1 MPSVTLLAPARDI
14 QVARAAVQAG
24 ADAVYIGPPRFGA
37 RQAAGN
43 SLDDLRALADYARPF
58 GVRVLVTLNTL
69 MSADERREAADMAW
83 QLYEAGVDA
92 LIIQDL
98 RLLREN
104 LPPIR
109 LHASTQC
116 DNRTPG
122 QVLRLWRMG
131 FSRVVLARE
140 LSLEQIRDIHNA
152 VLRDCKPGEQPVEL
166 EAFVHGALCVSY
178 SGRCFMSE
186 VLMGRSANRGCCAQ
200 MCRQRYDLLDA
211 AGRELTGG
219 DGMPLHQR
227 YLLSLQDMD
236 RSNSLQD
243 MIDAGVTTF
252 KIEGRL
258 KDADYVTN
266 VTAFYRRKLDSI
278 LGAHHDLFTR
288 TFEPDPQKT
297 FHRGGTDYFLHGRTA
312 PMAEWRTPK
321 STGEFVGTVVS
332 RTRTALRLHL
342 QPGVTLQAGDGLCY
356 DDKGFAVN
364 RADGAVVTPNR
375 MPDAAPGTRIYRNL
389 NPAFLRSMSVS
400 RRVPV
405 DIVFAETDSGFRIS
419 SGSVSV
425 DFPADKQPAR
435 NAERALAVMREQ
447 LSKLGDTPFAVR
459 NLTVSSA
466 PYFLPAAQLNLWRR
480 TLVEA
485 LLARIEQ
492 EGRRASDSVPSRP
505 QLPEDISLEPVPRP
519 QGNLMTCRYCIL
531 SELGHCRKTAPL
543 RNEPRFLR
551 LQNGTL
557 LSLAFDCSRC
567 EMTVSET

>member
-1 MPSVTLLAPARDI
+1 MLTLLAPARDI
-14 QVARAAVQAG
+14 EVGRAAIQAG

-43 SLDDLRALADYARPF
+43 SLDDLRSLADYARPF
-58 GVRVLVTLNTL
+58 GVRILVTLNTL

-98 RLLREN
+98 RLLRES

-116 DNRTPG
+116 DNRTPE

-152 VLRDCKPGEQPVEL
+152 VLRECRQGEQPVEL

-186 VLMGRSANRGCCAQ
+186 VLMDRSANRGCCAQ

-211 AGRELTGG
+211 AGREITDDNGL
-219 DGMPLHQR
+219 PVHQR

-236 RSNSLQD
+236 RSRSLRD

-258 KDADYVTN
+258 KDAGYVTN
-266 VTAFYRRKLDSI
+266 VVAYYRRQLDTL
-278 LGAHHDLFTR
+278 LGPHHDLFER

-312 PMAEWRTPK
+312 PMAEWLTPK

-332 RTRTALRLHL
+332 RTRTTLTLNL

-356 DDKGFAVN
+356 ADKGFAVN
-364 RADGAVVTPNR
+364 RAEGAVVTPNR
-375 MPDAAPGTRIYRNL
+375 MPDAAPGTRICRNL

-405 DIVFAETDSGFRIS
+405 DIVFSETDSGFRIAMGALS
-419 SGSVSV
+419 M
-425 DFPADKQPAR
+425 DFQSDKQPAR
-435 NAERALAVMREQ
+435 NAERALAVIREQ
-447 LSKLGDTPFAVR
+447 LSKLGDTPFVARSV
-459 NLTVSSA
+459 TVTSA
-466 PYFLPAAQLNLWRR
+466 PYFLPASQLNSWRR

-485 LLARIEQ
+485 LLARMKE

-505 QLPEDISLEPVPRP
+505 QLPENISLEPVPRP

-531 SELGHCRKTAPL
+531 NELGHCRKKAPL

-551 LQNGTL
+551 LQNGTVL
-557 LSLAFDCSRC
+557 ALAFDCARC
-567 EMTVSET
+567 EMTVSEA

>member
-58 GVRVLVTLNTL
+58 RVRVLVTLNTL

-83 QLYEAGVDA
+83 QLYEAGVSA

-116 DNRTPG
+116 DNRTPE

-140 LSLEQIRDIHNA
+140 LSIGQIRDIHEA
-152 VLRDCKPGEQPVEL
+152 VMRDCKPGEQPVEL

-186 VLMGRSANRGCCAQ
+186 VLMNRSANRGCCAQ

-211 AGRELTGG
+211 SGRELTDD
-219 DGMPLHQR
+219 DGRPIHQR

-236 RSNSLQD
+236 RSLYLRD
-243 MIDAGVTTF
+243 MLDAGVTTF

-266 VTAFYRRKLDSI
+266 VVAFYRERLDSI
-278 LGAHHDLFTR
+278 LGAHHDVFTR
-288 TFEPDPQKT
+288 SFTPDPQKT
-297 FHRGGTDYFLHGRTA
+297 FHRGGTDYFLNGRTA
-312 PMAEWRTPK
+312 QMAEWKTPK

-332 RTRTALRLHL
+332 RGRGTLTLSLEK
-342 QPGVTLQAGDGLCY
+342 GVVLQAGDGLCY
-356 DDKGFAVN
+356 ADKGFAVN

-375 MPDAAPGTRIYRNL
+375 MPDAEPGTRIFRNL
-389 NPAFLRSMSVS
+389 NTAFLRSMSVS

-405 DIVFAETDSGFRIS
+405 DILFEETDGGFRIS
-419 SGSVSV
+419 MGAVSME
-425 DFPADKQPAR
+425 FPADKQPAR
-435 NAERALAVMREQ
+435 NRERALDTVREQ
-447 LSKLGDTPFAVR
+447 LSKLGDTPFVARTV
-459 NLTVSSA
+459 TVSSS
-466 PYFLPAAQLNLWRR
+466 PCFLPASLLNRWRR
-480 TLVEA
+480 TLVDA
-485 LLARIEQ
+485 LLQQPAPRPSS
-492 EGRRASDSVPSRP
+492 APSRAP
-505 QLPEDISLEPVPRP
+505 LGADAALEPEPRP
-519 QGNLMTCRYCIL
+519 ERNLMTCRYCIL
-531 SELGHCRKTAPL
+531 HEMNHCRKLNPL

-557 LSLAFDCSRC
+557 LALAFDCARC
-567 EMTVSET
+567 EMTVSEP